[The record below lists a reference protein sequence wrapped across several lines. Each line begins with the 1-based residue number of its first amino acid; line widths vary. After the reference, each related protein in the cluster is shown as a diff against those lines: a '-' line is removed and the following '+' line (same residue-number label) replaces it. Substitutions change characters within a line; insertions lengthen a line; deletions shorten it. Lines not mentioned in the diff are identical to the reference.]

1 MEHLTLGLV
10 LLAGTLAAGTPPHR
24 RDLNTVKELALDMA
38 PTAFDDQYQGCSRM
52 MEELLE
58 ELNRTEFAN
67 NSVYAKTWTLAA
79 AEWRSRQGRVP
90 QLLAL
95 RPEQA
100 VALLAYTL
108 PEPLYEAFN
117 NAVRKAGRSREEYLG
132 AFHFK
137 ALHFLMSEALRTLRD
152 AQPCRCHRVYR
163 GIRDIRFTAQHH
175 QRVRFGHFTSTSL
188 REESTQ
194 PFGQDTLF
202 SVDTCYG
209 VSIRNF
215 SYIPTEEEVLIP
227 PFEIF
232 EVTNVTRDKHR
243 AFIQLRSQGTRST
256 YNCELV
262 KGDVPAGRSLPAPGC
277 RGRGVAPSHQIC
289 WERGVSIMGRVMGG
303 RLLSGAHLRTSPS
316 RSPPGFAM
324 GALGGKAWHSTER
337 RGTVQDGTAWVGRGE
352 ERCGAERAAAT

>member
-10 LLAGTLAAGTPPHR
+10 LLAGTLAAGTPPRR
-24 RDLNTVKELALDMA
+24 RDLNAVKEVALDMA
-38 PTAFDDQYQGCSRM
+38 PTSFDDQYQGCSRM

-67 NSVYAKTWTLAA
+67 NSVYANTWTLAA

-90 QLLAL
+90 RLPAL

-108 PEPLYEAFN
+108 PESLYEAFN

-137 ALHFLMSEALRTLRD
+137 VLHFLMSEALRTLRD
-152 AQPCRCHRVYR
+152 AQPRRCHHVYR
-163 GIRDIRFTAQHH
+163 GVRDIRFTAQHH

-188 REESTQ
+188 RNESTQ
-194 PFGQDTLF
+194 PFGQDTFF

-209 VSIRNF
+209 ASIRNF
-215 SYIPTEEEVLIP
+215 SFFPTEEEVLIP

-243 AFIQLRSQGTRST
+243 AFIHLRSQGTRST

-262 KGDVPAGRSLPAPGC
+262 KEKRCKSQPCVFSAGRSVPRDP
-277 RGRGVAPSHQIC
+277 P
-289 WERGVSIMGRVMGG
+289 
-303 RLLSGAHLRTSPS
+303 RLWGLL
-316 RSPPGFAM
+316 
-324 GALGGKAWHSTER
+324 L
-337 RGTVQDGTAWVGRGE
+337 
-352 ERCGAERAAAT
+352 AATALAVIGGP